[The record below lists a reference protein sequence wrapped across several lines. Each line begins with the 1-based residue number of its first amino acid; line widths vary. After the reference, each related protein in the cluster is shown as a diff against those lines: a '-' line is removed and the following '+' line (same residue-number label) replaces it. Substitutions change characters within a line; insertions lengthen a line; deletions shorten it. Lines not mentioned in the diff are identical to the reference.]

1 MDCPVCLE
9 ALEGRANATTPCSHA
24 FHADCLGWWLE
35 RATTCPCCRT
45 VLAAAPTNPS
55 AAPQSLEQLLARL
68 DQRVARLDQR
78 AASLRAFNAEMA
90 ELAAARATR
99 EAEYEAYMAAKR
111 MASAQRSALARA
123 ARKYE
128 MQFALS
134 KLTPAEMDAREAQRT
149 ATRSAA
155 AKRGAATRAANRVT
169 V

>member
-1 MDCPVCLE
+1 
-9 ALEGRANATTPCSHA
+9 
-24 FHADCLGWWLE
+24 
-35 RATTCPCCRT
+35 
-45 VLAAAPTNPS
+45 
-55 AAPQSLEQLLARL
+55 
-68 DQRVARLDQR
+68 VASTI
-78 AASLRAFNAEMA
+78 ASLRAVNAEMA

-111 MASAQRSALARA
+111 LASAQRSALARA
-123 ARKYE
+123 ASKYE

-134 KLTPAEMDAREAQRT
+134 KPTPAELDAREAQRR

>member
-68 DQRVARLDQR
+68 DQR

-99 EAEYEAYMAAKR
+99 EAEYEAYKAAKR
-111 MASAQRSALARA
+111 LASAQRSALARA

-134 KLTPAEMDAREAQRT
+134 KLTPDEMDARGAQRR
-149 ATRSAA
+149 AKRSAA